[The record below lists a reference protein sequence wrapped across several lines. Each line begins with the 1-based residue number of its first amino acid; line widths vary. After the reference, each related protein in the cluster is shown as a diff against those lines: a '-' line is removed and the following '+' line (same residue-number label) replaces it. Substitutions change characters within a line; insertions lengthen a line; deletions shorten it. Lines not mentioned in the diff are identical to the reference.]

1 MMSFQ
6 EQAMQLFTYNNMKF
20 LLNGLGLTLYISLIA
35 IVLSTIF
42 GTVLAIWRARS
53 STLLKWL
60 AIIYIEVVRNVPNI
74 LWIFVIFL
82 IFRLKSVEAGIVSFT
97 VFTTAAMAEIIRGG
111 LNSVN
116 TGEVEAAESQ
126 GLKSYQ
132 IMWHIILPQAFRN
145 MLPSIISQFVTV
157 IKDTSF
163 LYSVLALQELL
174 GKANILMGRYSTTNQ
189 VFMLYGLLA
198 LIYFAVNFS
207 ISSFSRHL
215 EKSWKHTK

>member
-1 MMSFQ
+1 MSFQ
-6 EQAMQLFTYNNMKF
+6 EQAMQIFTYNNMKF
-20 LLNGLGLTLYISLIA
+20 LLDGLGLTLYISFIA
-35 IVLSTIF
+35 IVLSTVF

-53 STLLKWL
+53 KTILKWL
-60 AIIYIEVVRNVPNI
+60 AIIYIEIVRNVPNI

-82 IFRLKSVEAGIVSFT
+82 IFKLKSVEAGIVSFT

-132 IMWHIILPQAFRN
+132 VMWHIVLPQAFRN

-174 GKANILMGRYSTTNQ
+174 GKANILMGRYATTTQ
-189 VFMLYGLLA
+189 VFMLYALLA
-198 LIYFAVNFS
+198 LIYFIVNFS
-207 ISSFSRHL
+207 ISSFSRYL
-215 EKSWKHTK
+215 EKSWVHTK

>member
-1 MMSFQ
+1 MSFQ
-6 EQAMQLFTYNNMKF
+6 EQAMQIFTYNNMKF
-20 LLNGLGLTLYISLIA
+20 LLDGLGLTLYISFVA
-35 IVLSTIF
+35 IVLSTVF
-42 GTVLAIWRARS
+42 GTILAIWRARS
-53 STLLKWL
+53 KSILKWL
-60 AIIYIEVVRNVPNI
+60 AIIYIEIVRNVPNI

-82 IFRLKSVEAGIVSFT
+82 IFKLKSVEAGIVSFT

-132 IMWHIILPQAFRN
+132 VMWHIVLPQAFRN

-174 GKANILMGRYSTTNQ
+174 GKANILMGRYATTTQ
-189 VFMLYGLLA
+189 VFMLYALLA
-198 LIYFAVNFS
+198 LIYFIINFS
-207 ISSFSRHL
+207 ISSFSRYL
-215 EKSWKHTK
+215 EKSWIHTK

>member
-1 MMSFQ
+1 MSFQ
-6 EQAMQLFTYNNMKF
+6 EQAMQIFTYNNMKF
-20 LLNGLGLTLYISLIA
+20 LLDGLGLTLYISFVA
-35 IVLSTIF
+35 IVLSTVF
-42 GTVLAIWRARS
+42 GTILAIWRARS
-53 STLLKWL
+53 KSILKWL
-60 AIIYIEVVRNVPNI
+60 AIIYIEIVRNVPNI

-82 IFRLKSVEAGIVSFT
+82 IFKLKSVEAGIVSFT

-132 IMWHIILPQAFRN
+132 VMWHIVLPQAFRN

-174 GKANILMGRYSTTNQ
+174 GKANILMGRYATTTQ
-189 VFMLYGLLA
+189 VFMLYALLA
-198 LIYFAVNFS
+198 LIYFIINFS
-207 ISSFSRHL
+207 ISSFSRYL
-215 EKSWKHTK
+215 EKSWVHTK

>member
-1 MMSFQ
+1 MSFQ
-6 EQAMQLFTYNNMKF
+6 EQAMQIFTYNNIKF
-20 LLNGLGLTLYISLIA
+20 LLDGLGLTLYISFVA
-35 IVLSTIF
+35 IVLSTVF
-42 GTVLAIWRARS
+42 GTILAIWRARS
-53 STLLKWL
+53 KSILKWL
-60 AIIYIEVVRNVPNI
+60 AIIYIEIVRNVPNI

-82 IFRLKSVEAGIVSFT
+82 IFKLKSVEAGIVSFT

-132 IMWHIILPQAFRN
+132 VMWHIVLPQAFRN

-174 GKANILMGRYSTTNQ
+174 GKANILMGRYATTTQ
-189 VFMLYGLLA
+189 VFMLYALLA
-198 LIYFAVNFS
+198 LIYFIVNFS
-207 ISSFSRHL
+207 ISSFSRYL
-215 EKSWKHTK
+215 EKSWVHTK

>member
-1 MMSFQ
+1 MSFQ

-20 LLNGLGLTLYISLIA
+20 IFDGLGLTLYISLIA
-35 IVLSTIF
+35 IVLSTAF

-53 STLLKWL
+53 KTFLKWF
-60 AIIYIEVVRNVPNI
+60 AIIYIEFVRNVPNI

-82 IFRLKSVEAGIVSFT
+82 IFKLKSVEAGVVSFT

-111 LNSVN
+111 LNSVSA
-116 TGEVEAAESQ
+116 GEVEAAESQ
-126 GLKSYQ
+126 GLKNYQ

-163 LYSVLALQELL
+163 LYSVLALQEML
-174 GKANILMGRYSTTNQ
+174 GKANILMGRYATTTQ
-189 VFMLYGLLA
+189 VFMLYALLA
-198 LIYFAVNFS
+198 LIYFIVNFS
-207 ISSFSRHL
+207 ISSFSRYL
-215 EKSWKHTK
+215 EKSWIHTK

>member
-1 MMSFQ
+1 MTFQ
-6 EQAMQLFTYNNMKF
+6 EQTAQIFTYNNMKF
-20 LLNGLGLTLYISLIA
+20 LMDGLGLTLYISLIS
-35 IVLSTIF
+35 IGLSTLF

-53 STLLKWL
+53 KSILRWI
-60 AIIYIEVVRNVPNI
+60 AIIYIEFVRNVPNI

-82 IFRLKSVEAGIVSFT
+82 IFKLKSVEAGIVSFT

-111 LNSVN
+111 LISVN
-116 TGEVEAAESQ
+116 AGEIEAAESQ
-126 GLKSYQ
+126 GLTNLQ
-132 IMWHIILPQAFRN
+132 ILWHIILPQAFRN

-174 GKANILMGRYSTTNQ
+174 GKANILMGRYSTTEQ
-189 VFMLYGLLA
+189 VFLLYGLLA
-198 LIYFAVNFS
+198 MIYFVVNFS

-215 EKSWKHTK
+215 EKSWIYTK

>member
-1 MMSFQ
+1 MSFQ
-6 EQAMQLFTYNNMKF
+6 EQAMQIFTYNNMKF
-20 LLNGLGLTLYISLIA
+20 LLDGLGLTLYISFVA
-35 IVLSTIF
+35 IVLSTVF

-53 STLLKWL
+53 KTILKWL
-60 AIIYIEVVRNVPNI
+60 AIIYIEIVRNVPNI

-82 IFRLKSVEAGIVSFT
+82 IFKLKSVEAGIVSFT

-132 IMWHIILPQAFRN
+132 VMWHIVLPQAFRN

-174 GKANILMGRYSTTNQ
+174 GKANILMGRYATTTQ
-189 VFMLYGLLA
+189 VFMLYALLA
-198 LIYFAVNFS
+198 LIYFIVNFS
-207 ISSFSRHL
+207 ISSFSRYL
-215 EKSWKHTK
+215 EKSWVHTK